1 MIFFYWYH
9 LVKFVR
15 KILGKI
21 GGTPFANLSKQFSS
35 SENELKGKPTR
46 TLDDIPEPYTRV

>member
-46 TLDDIPEPYTRV
+46 TLDEPYTRV